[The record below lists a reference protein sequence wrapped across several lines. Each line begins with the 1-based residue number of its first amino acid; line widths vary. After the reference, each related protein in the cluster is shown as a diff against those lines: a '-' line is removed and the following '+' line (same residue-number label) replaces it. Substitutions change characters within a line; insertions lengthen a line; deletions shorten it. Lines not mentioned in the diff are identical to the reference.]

1 MRVSEQKDTQRWDA
15 HLRTAGGH
23 PLQASAWG
31 FLKER
36 FGWQAHRLWVDD
48 GRAAA
53 QLLIRPYR
61 GVAAAYVP
69 RGPLLSGNEATD
81 AALLDGLI
89 RRARSRRAAFLRL
102 EPDVL
107 QGAPFETGLRTIL
120 AEHGFRPV
128 ERTLQPRSSI
138 QLELGHS
145 DDELRSGLSKGHRAD
160 VRRAERSGVQVRVG
174 TAEED
179 VEVLHEMMRATQQRK
194 TFGIHTPAYYRA
206 LWRLFADDAR
216 LLLAEHDGEVL
227 AATLVVAFGDRAL
240 YLAAGSTRR
249 GLELRA
255 SHALQWQAIRWAR
268 ERGARTYD
276 LWGIPDARGRAE
288 LHATGSEQLSE
299 QRIAALQQ
307 QAGADPLNGVFRF
320 KKGWGGKVVRSVPA
334 FDRVFFA
341 PAYWF
346 WRWRRSEA

>member
-1 MRVSEQKDTQRWDA
+1 MRLSEQPDIRRWDA

-31 FLKER
+31 RLKEH
-36 FGWQAHRLWVDD
+36 FGWQAQRLWVDD

-69 RGPLLSGNEATD
+69 RGPLLSGDEMTD
-81 AALLDGLI
+81 GALLDGLI

-107 QGAPFETGLRTIL
+107 EGAPSEATLRALL
-120 AEHGFRPV
+120 ADRGFRPV

-138 QLELGHS
+138 HLDIART
-145 DDELRSGLSKGHRAD
+145 DDELRGGLSKGHRAD
-160 VRRAERSGVQVRVG
+160 VRRAERGGVQVRVG
-174 TAEED
+174 TAQED
-179 VEVLHEMMRATQQRK
+179 VDRLHEMMRATQQRK
-194 TFGIHTPAYYRA
+194 SFGVHTPAYYRA
-206 LWRLFADDAR
+206 LWQLFADDAR
-216 LLLAEHDGEVL
+216 LLLAEQDGEAL
-227 AATLVVAFGDRAL
+227 AATLVLAFGDKAL

-249 GLELRA
+249 GLEMRA

-288 LHATGSEQLSE
+288 LHATGSAQLSE
-299 QRIAALQQ
+299 QQLDALRQ
-307 QAGADPLNGVFRF
+307 QAGADPLDGVFRF
-320 KKGWGGKVVRSVPA
+320 KKGWGGSVVRSVPA